1 MESNLYGNLTPES
14 AKGLAR
20 FAVNV
25 VSFFRALKHPT
36 IEQYNAEPR
45 CSEREES
52 LCREVLFPMVED
64 FVSMESNRA
73 ALLAGLDLIQ
83 AAALFYISP
92 RGEDVERG
100 ITGTGCLMKNRGQM
114 LVELEAAVDRAVSC
128 GDEKW
133 NWHWSVSKFETRR
146 RGLES
151 ALFGLV
157 EDALAF
163 QKFAA
168 VNLGICYLS
177 AVGARD
183 ASNFYSWEDD
193 LPISHYPI
201 IRAFIACPSRNDP
214 RKAKVHCATEISGD
228 SYKLAQTPIAD
239 ACDLPRVVFCRV
251 RRTGFEGSMRRV
263 EMRWDVIQR
272 EVLLNAHAFG
282 GDPKNPSGILNME
295 IA

>member
-92 RGEDVERG
+92 RCEDVERG

-114 LVELEAAVDRAVSC
+114 LVELEAAVDRALIC
-128 GDEKW
+128 GGARW
-133 NWHWSVSKFETRR
+133 VSKFETHSKV
-146 RGLES
+146 LES
-151 ALFGLV
+151 RLFGLA
-157 EDALAF
+157 EDALGF

-168 VNLGICYLS
+168 VNLALCYLS

-183 ASNFYSWEDD
+183 ASGFYSWEQD
-193 LPISHYPI
+193 LPKGHYAI
-201 IRAFIACPSRNDP
+201 IRAFIGCLSRNDP
-214 RKAKVHCATEISGD
+214 RKAKVYCATEHSGD
-228 SYKLAQTPIAD
+228 SYKLVQTPIAD